1 MSCPVAIAVQGV
13 FVRRRPLCAM
23 PCPRACAVIVPLLAL
38 ARADAAAGPLMQAL
52 AREFPNASKWAL
64 AGALRSALQVEG
76 VPLSEAACERDY
88 GAPCPL
94 GWLDAGNGG
103 TCSPPLGYDGPCASI
118 DVRGSSAF
126 GKMRAAAECEAVFP
140 CSAGCTADYSKLC
153 PGEWLEAEEGP
164 CVAPATYDGP
174 CVGSRDFS
182 HMGTHGKAAFAAV
195 CGVQWPCRRPSS
207 SGVGASRDC
216 AVDFAASCPEARS
229 MRRGFALRL
238 PIMRATA
245 PSPAAWAITRRQ
257 RRVRL
262 HRRAAPLG
270 PARLEGESFG
280 TDDRAHHRRAV
291 VLLRLCIG

>member
-1 MSCPVAIAVQGV
+1 
-13 FVRRRPLCAM
+13 M

-52 AREFPNASKWAL
+52 GREFPNASKWAL

-118 DVRGSSAF
+118 DVRGPSAF

-153 PGEWLEAEEGP
+153 PGEWLETEEGP

-174 CVGSRDFS
+174 CVGSRDFR
-182 HMGTHGKAAFAAV
+182 HMGTHGKAAFATV

-216 AVDFAASCPEARS
+216 AVDFAASCPEAWS
-229 MRRGFALRL
+229 MRRGLCVAPADYAGPCPIASSLGDYTEAEKSAFAQ
-238 PIMRATA
+238 ACG
-245 PSPAAWAITRRQ
+245 AAWPCSA
-257 RRVRL
+257 
-262 HRRAAPLG
+262 
-270 PARLEGESFG
+270 
-280 TDDRAHHRRAV
+280 
-291 VLLRLCIG
+291 